1 MSNLVSKEPKTLDN
15 KTLTKVLTRYV
26 FSRQTCFNYETM
38 QSGPWVWSMYPA
50 MKERY
55 YGNGKSC

>member
-50 MKERY
+50 MKELY
-55 YGNGKSC
+55 TDD